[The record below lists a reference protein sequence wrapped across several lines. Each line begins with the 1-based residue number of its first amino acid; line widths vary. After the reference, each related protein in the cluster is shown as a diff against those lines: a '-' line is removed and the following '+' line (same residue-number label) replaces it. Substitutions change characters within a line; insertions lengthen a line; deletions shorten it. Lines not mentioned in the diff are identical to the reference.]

1 MKKRTLTAALALL
14 MTLAQQGQTATAA
27 PSDTWQ
33 QSRDKALAYLHG
45 DLAKKDFRY
54 AADWPA
60 LSIYAA
66 GESLVDKKW
75 STIDGKNGLKWREA
89 DVLKGVNIT
98 SSTTDFE
105 STLLGVLAAGG
116 NPHSFGRKDL
126 VEAIQGSQMPSGK
139 FADTIYGYGDE
150 LLNAHIY
157 GIIALYASGHPIPK
171 ANLVREYLL
180 SKQHA
185 DGGFHWSNPSKTS
198 DPDTTAM
205 ALIAMKILHLE
216 DDHPAVQRAFAY
228 LKSVQTDQG
237 GFRSDNSVNSDTTAT
252 VIEALTEYGIDPTT
266 WQKGTNNPVTDL
278 LSYQQ
283 GNGGFAYA
291 KGTSPVTM
299 MSTQNAV
306 LALSDL
312 LQGTTVYERLSTENA
327 PRAIDWTSPFP
338 DLPINHPRY
347 REAMQLVNLGVM
359 AGDSSGKFLPDDS
372 LTREQFAKL
381 LVYGLDLKEKVGEKT
396 TKFTDVGAGSW
407 SNPFIQVAVKEKLI
421 LGTSANT
428 FEPLGNVTGGQLMAI
443 LVRGLGMEEAGTPQP
458 GQSNWYDR
466 YVQVAKEQ
474 GLWYPNFSPTQ
485 LVTRADVCASFA
497 NFYRAQV
504 KLAAVQQQ

>member
-1 MKKRTLTAALALL
+1 
-14 MTLAQQGQTATAA
+14 MTLVPLSQTATAA

-33 QSRDKALAYLHG
+33 QSRDKALTYMHG
-45 DLAKKDFRY
+45 YLAKDNFRY
-54 AADWPA
+54 ASDWSA

-66 GESLVDKKW
+66 GESPVGKKW

-89 DVLKGVNIT
+89 DVLKGVNLT

-157 GIIALYASGHPIPK
+157 GIIALHASGHPIPK
-171 ANLVREYLL
+171 ASLAREYLL

-185 DGGFHWSNPSKTS
+185 DGGFHWSNQSQTS
-198 DPDTTAM
+198 DPDTTAA
-205 ALIAMKILHLE
+205 ALIAMKILRLE
-216 DDHPAVQRAFAY
+216 TDHPAVQRAFAY
-228 LKSVQTDQG
+228 LKSAQTDQG
-237 GFRSDNSVNSDTTAT
+237 GFRSDGSVNSDTTAT

-283 GNGGFAYA
+283 DNGGFTHA
-291 KGTSPVTM
+291 KGGSAVTL

-312 LQGTTVYERLSTENA
+312 LQGTTVYQRMSTKNA
-327 PRAIDWTSPFP
+327 PRAIEWTSPFP

-372 LTREQFAKL
+372 LTREQFAKI
-381 LVYGLDLKEKVGEKT
+381 LVYGLELKDEVGEKT
-396 TKFTDVGAGSW
+396 TKFTDVDAGRW
-407 SNPFIQVAVKEKLI
+407 SNAFIQVAEKHKLI
-421 LGTSANT
+421 LGTSAST
-428 FEPLGNVTGGQLMAI
+428 FQPLGNVTGGQLMAI
-443 LVRGLGMEEAGTPQP
+443 LVRALGMEEDGKPQP
-458 GQSNWYDR
+458 GQNNWYDR

-474 GLWYPNFSPTQ
+474 GLWYPNFNPTQ
-485 LVTRADVCASFA
+485 LVTRADMCASFA

-504 KLAAVQQQ
+504 KLATAQQQ

>member
-1 MKKRTLTAALALL
+1 M
-14 MTLAQQGQTATAA
+14 
-27 PSDTWQ
+27 
-33 QSRDKALAYLHG
+33 HG
-45 DLAKKDFRY
+45 DLAKNDFRY

-60 LSIYAA
+60 LSIFAA
-66 GESLVDKKW
+66 GESPVGPKW
-75 STIDGKNGLKWREA
+75 STLDGKNGMKWREA
-89 DVLKGVNIT
+89 DVLDGVNIT

-126 VEAIQGSQMPSGK
+126 VEAIEGSQMPNGK

-157 GIIALYASGHPIPK
+157 GIIALHAAGHPIPR
-171 ANLVREYLL
+171 ANLVLDYLL

-185 DGGFHWSNPSKTS
+185 DGGFHWSNQSPTS

-205 ALIAMKILHLE
+205 ALIAMKILHLP

-228 LKSVQTDQG
+228 LKSIQTEQG
-237 GFRSDNSVNSDTTAT
+237 GFRSDNNDNSDTTAT

-266 WQKGTNNPVTDL
+266 WQKGSNNPVTDL

-283 GNGGFAYA
+283 DSGGFLHA
-291 KGTSPVTM
+291 KDESSVTLI
-299 MSTQNAV
+299 STQNAV

-312 LQGTTVYERLSTENA
+312 LQGTTVYERMSAENA
-327 PRAIDWTSPFP
+327 PRAIEWTSPFP
-338 DLPINHPRY
+338 DLPISHLRY

-359 AGDSSGKFLPDDS
+359 AGDSSGKFLPDDP
-372 LTREQFAKL
+372 LTREQFAKI
-381 LVYGLDLKEKVGEKT
+381 LVYGLELKDEVGAKT
-396 TKFTDVGAGSW
+396 TKFTDVAPDSW
-407 SNPFIQVAVKEKLI
+407 SNAFIQVAETHKLI

-428 FEPLGNVTGGQLMAI
+428 FEPLGHVTGGQLMAI
-443 LVRGLGMEEAGTPQP
+443 LVRGLGLEEAGKPQA
-458 GQSNWYDR
+458 GQDNWYDR

-474 GLWYPNFSPTQ
+474 GLWYPNFNPTQ

-504 KLAAVQQQ
+504 KLAADQQK